1 MMFWLYAIVFV
12 ALVLAFIWRFVKSDC
27 DNVLQ
32 FMEIFGKPPETL
44 SRKVIWITGASSGI
58 GEALAYRL
66 ATAGC
71 KIIISARRK
80 DRLET
85 LKQKCLE
92 TGQLTKEDVLIL
104 PLDLQDF
111 ESHKEAVAIA
121 IKYFKCV
128 DVLVNN
134 AGRSQ
139 RALFEKTSFNV
150 DRQLLEINTL
160 GTISLTKA
168 LLPHMVEQK
177 SGHIVVTSSIAG
189 KHGVPG
195 LCSYSASKHALHGW
209 FDSFRI
215 EAYRYNIGVTM
226 VCPGPVF
233 SEALTYAFTENTE
246 KLLGVVSKPGE
257 KRIPTSRCAH
267 LIAVAIANKLDE
279 VWITFQP
286 ELFYCYL
293 FQYLPLVAFRMAKRL
308 GQKRV
313 EKIASGLKDLH

>member
-1 MMFWLYAIVFV
+1 MLSSLE
-12 ALVLAFIWRFVKSDC
+12 LVIC
-27 DNVLQ
+27 DGNGIQ
-32 FMEIFGKPPETL
+32 TL

-246 KLLGVVSKPGE
+246 KVRYLITMTVENEMRYNDNSIETIQDELLGVVSKPGE

-293 FQYLPLVAFRMAKRL
+293 FQYLPLVAFRL
-308 GQKRV
+308 
-313 EKIASGLKDLH
+313 